1 MPERLRQ
8 LLLTMGTRASFVRLL
23 VVAFAIVV
31 VFGILN
37 PTVFLSGQNLQYVEL
52 ASPEVGILSLAMAL
66 TMLTAGIDLSV
77 VSIANLSGVVAALMM
92 ANGHQ
97 APGLAILAAIG
108 VALAC
113 GAVNGFLVGYKH
125 VPPILAT
132 LATGQLFSGL
142 ALVASG
148 GTVVKGLPESF
159 TRIALLTVA
168 GVPLIFWV
176 MLIVAVIIGIVVAK
190 TPLGFRMRLVGA
202 NPTAADFSGIRRARV
217 LLATYVMSGA
227 LGGVAG
233 LIISA
238 RAGGANSDY
247 GSSYVLLAVVIAVLA
262 GVDPEGGYLTVAG
275 VVIAA
280 IAMQLLGAGLLS
292 LSVSSHVVNICQGLL
307 LITMVL
313 LNTWGT
319 ALSGLFQRRRLA
331 T

>member
-1 MPERLRQ
+1 MPERFRK
-8 LLLTMGTRASFVRLL
+8 LLLTMGGRASFIRLL
-23 VVAFAIVV
+23 VVAVGIVV

-52 ASPEVGILSLAMAL
+52 ASPEVAILSLAMAL

-77 VSIANLSGVVAALMM
+77 VSIANLSGVVAALIMT
-92 ANGHQ
+92 NGHQ
-97 APGLAILAAIG
+97 SPGLAMLAGIG

-113 GAVNGFLVGYKH
+113 GAVNGLLVGYKH

-142 ALVASG
+142 ALVASS

-176 MLIVAVIIGIVVAK
+176 MLIVAVIIGVVVAK

-307 LITMVL
+307 LVTMVL

-319 ALSGLFQRRRLA
+319 ALSGLLPRRRVTA
-331 T
+331 

>member
-1 MPERLRQ
+1 MPERFRR
-8 LLLTMGTRASFVRLL
+8 LLLTTGGRASFVRLL
-23 VVAFAIVV
+23 VVAVGIVV
-31 VFGILN
+31 VFGVLN
-37 PTVFLSGQNLQYVEL
+37 PAVFLSGQNLQYVEL
-52 ASPEVGILSLAMAL
+52 ASPEVAILSLAMAL

-77 VSIANLSGVVAALMM
+77 VSIANLSGVVAALVMT
-92 ANGHQ
+92 NGHQ
-97 APGLAILAAIG
+97 SPGLAMLAAVA
-108 VALAC
+108 VALVC
-113 GAVNGFLVGYKH
+113 GAVNGLLVGFKH

-176 MLIVAVIIGIVVAK
+176 MLIVAVIIGLVVAK

-307 LITMVL
+307 LVTMVL

-319 ALSGLFQRRRLA
+319 ALSTLLPRRSV
-331 T
+331 TT

>member
-1 MPERLRQ
+1 MPDRVRA
-8 LLLTMGTRASFVRLL
+8 LLLAMGGRASFVRLL
-23 VVAFAIVV
+23 VVSAMIVV
-31 VFGILN
+31 LFGILN
-37 PTVFLSGQNLQYVEL
+37 PAVFLSGQNLQYVEL
-52 ASPEVGILSLAMAL
+52 ASPEVAILSLAMAL

-77 VSIANLSGVVAALMM
+77 VAIANLSGVVAALIMTHRGSVGIAM
-92 ANGHQ
+92 
-97 APGLAILAAIG
+97 LAALG
-108 VALAC
+108 TALLC
-113 GAVNGFLVGYKH
+113 GAVNGLLVGFKH

-142 ALVASG
+142 ALVASN
-148 GTVVKGLPESF
+148 GTVVKGLPDSF
-159 TRIALLTVA
+159 TNVALVTVA
-168 GVPLIFWV
+168 GIPLIFWI
-176 MLIVAVIIGIVVAK
+176 MLIVAVVIGIVVAK

-227 LGGVAG
+227 LGGIAG

-262 GVDPEGGYLTVAG
+262 GVDPDGGYLTVAG

-292 LSVSSHVVNICQGLL
+292 LNVSSHVVSICQGLL
-307 LITMVL
+307 LVTMVM

-319 ALSGLFQRRRLA
+319 ALSALLPRRRLPA
-331 T
+331 